1 LVGRWQGNPIEFSDL
16 LLDVRF
22 RDIHIDHRRLDILV
36 PPLPSEWRRDCRPP
50 WPSASRRLG
59 CLGQDPLKL
68 PNLIALIRD
77 RSKGA
82 KHSLCE
88 GGTTVSIRHGQNSL
102 LNLRGETKHTH
113 DLGHPGTGDSLLP
126 GNICLVDDLA
136 GLQENLPLNGL
147 PEELY
152 DPGRPGH
159 LGQFQVSLEGR

>member
-1 LVGRWQGNPIEFSDL
+1 MAKGLSPAMAICEPKVKMPRA
-16 LLDVRF
+16 R
-22 RDIHIDHRRLDILV
+22 
-36 PPLPSEWRRDCRPP
+36 PSETPESDR
-50 WPSASRRLG
+50 A
-59 CLGQDPLKL
+59 DP
-68 PNLIALIRD
+68 
-77 RSKGA
+77 RSFHGV

-102 LNLRGETKHTH
+102 LILRGETKHTH

-159 LGQFQVSLEGR
+159 LGRFQVSLEGR

>member
-1 LVGRWQGNPIEFSDL
+1 MF
-16 LLDVRF
+16 
-22 RDIHIDHRRLDILV
+22 
-36 PPLPSEWRRDCRPP
+36 
-50 WPSASRRLG
+50 
-59 CLGQDPLKL
+59 
-68 PNLIALIRD
+68 
-77 RSKGA
+77 
-82 KHSLCE
+82 CE

-102 LNLRGETKHTH
+102 LNLRGGTKHTH

-159 LGQFQVSLEGR
+159 LGQFQVSGEGSAVFTFPRWFEISEKHPLHPSAEGELLFWVWPFGHDLIREVPESRR